1 MSADELERIRRI
13 KQAHEKLWL
22 ALESVTAV
30 GIGTTSSG
38 KAGLIVSVMDDPGKM
53 RGQIPRSIDGIE
65 VEIRF
70 SGELK
75 AQ

>member
-1 MSADELERIRRI
+1 MSADELERIRKI
-13 KQAHEKLWL
+13 KHAHEKLWL
-22 ALESVTAV
+22 ASDSVTAV

-38 KAGLIVSVMDDPGKM
+38 KAGLIVSVKGDPGKM
-53 RGQIPRSIDGIE
+53 REQIPRSIDGIE
-65 VEIRF
+65 VEIQF

>member
-1 MSADELERIRRI
+1 MSADELEHIRRI

-22 ALESVTAV
+22 ALDSVTAV
-30 GIGTTSSG
+30 GIGTTSTG
-38 KAGLIVSVMDDPGKM
+38 KAGLIVSVKDDPGKI
-53 RGQIPRSIDGIE
+53 REQIPRSIDGIDI
-65 VEIRF
+65 EIQF